1 MFAAV
6 DILRKQSP
14 QDFEVLTRVPV
25 TFAAEDLA
33 TNEPQLFKNR
43 RPLIEVDYDGQ
54 VKKLYSDFILGL
66 IALYNFDK
74 SLAFSQKQKKMLNG
88 DHS

>member
-1 MFAAV
+1 MKTLIQNANLTFSRFDQCIVGGHSIFVDMFAAV

-14 QDFEVLTRVPV
+14 QDFDVLTRVPV

-54 VKKLYSDFILGL
+54 VK
-66 IALYNFDK
+66 
-74 SLAFSQKQKKMLNG
+74 
-88 DHS
+88 